1 MRYIRRLLDQRGTST
16 LEFLV
21 VLPTLLLIFL
31 ASLELSRAWLTANIM
46 TNAAR
51 EAARV
56 GVVTPPP
63 DPSSPTFDNG
73 PALARMTEILTA
85 ANLTPDTTS
94 VTCSSTACPP
104 DSQVEATVTLNFETL
119 VPLFLP
125 MLDPLPLQQTVRM
138 RRE

>member
-1 MRYIRRLLDQRGTST
+1 MRLIRRLGNQQGTST

-51 EAARV
+51 EGARI
-56 GVVTPPP
+56 GVVTPSP
-63 DPSSPTFDNG
+63 DPNNPTFDNG

-85 ANLTPDTTS
+85 ANLTPETTT
-94 VTCSSTACPP
+94 VTCSAAACPP
-104 DSQVEATVTLNFETL
+104 DSQVEASVTINFETL

-125 MLDPLPLQQTVRM
+125 MLDQLSLQQTVRM